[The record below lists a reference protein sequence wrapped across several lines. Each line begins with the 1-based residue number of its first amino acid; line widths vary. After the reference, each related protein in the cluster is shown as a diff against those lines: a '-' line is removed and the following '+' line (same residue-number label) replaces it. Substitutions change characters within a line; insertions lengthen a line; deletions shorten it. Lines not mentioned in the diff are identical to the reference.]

1 MKGILSMKLALVRH
15 DGRRA
20 AGFVDTEAGTWQLI
34 EGAQDLG
41 PTGLAELIGR
51 GDLAGTP
58 AIRKLDEVELL
69 APIPRPERNV
79 ICIGKNYFE
88 HAEEFGRSG
97 YDASAAPGAAQP
109 EKPIFFTKA
118 PSSVVGPGAAI
129 EAHAGLTAELDY
141 EAEVAIVLARG
152 GRGIRPEDAYS
163 HIGFYTAANDV
174 TARDLQRAHRQW
186 FLGKSLD
193 GSCPL
198 GPWLVSPDEI
208 DVSNTAVSCYV
219 NDELRQQAKLTELI
233 FDIPT
238 IIATLSAGLTLQPGD
253 VILTG
258 TPAGV
263 GIGFTPPRFL
273 VPGDTVRV
281 EVSGVGALV
290 NTVQL

>member
-1 MKGILSMKLALVRH
+1 MKLALVRH

-41 PTGLAELIGR
+41 PVGLGELIGR
-51 GDLAGTP
+51 ADLAGTP
-58 AIRKLDEVELL
+58 VIRKLDEVELL

-97 YDASAAPGAAQP
+97 YDTSTAPAETQP

-118 PSSVVGPGAAI
+118 PSAVVGPGAAI
-129 EAHAGLTAELDY
+129 EAHADLTAELDY

-174 TARDLQRAHRQW
+174 TARDLQRAHKQW

-208 DVSNTAVSCYV
+208 DVNNTAVSCYV

-273 VPGDTVRV
+273 VPGDNVRV

>member
-51 GDLAGTP
+51 ADLAGTP
-58 AIRKLDEVELL
+58 VIRKLDEVELL

-97 YDASAAPGAAQP
+97 YDASAAPGATQP

-118 PSSVVGPGAAI
+118 PSAVVGPGAAI
-129 EAHAGLTAELDY
+129 EAHADLTGELDY

>member
-1 MKGILSMKLALVRH
+1 MKLALVRH
-15 DGRRA
+15 EGRRA

-34 EGAQDLG
+34 DGAHDLG
-41 PTGLAELIGR
+41 PTGLAELITSGEKA
-51 GDLAGTP
+51 AGTP
-58 AIRKLDEVELL
+58 VVRNLDEVELL

-79 ICIGKNYFE
+79 ICIGKNYVE

-97 YDASAAPGAAQP
+97 YDASSSPAEAQP

-118 PSSVVGPGAAI
+118 PSSVIGPGAGI
-129 EAHAGLTAELDY
+129 EAHTDLTSELDY
-141 EAEVAIVLARG
+141 EAEVAIVIARG

-174 TARDLQRAHRQW
+174 TARDLQRSHKQW
-186 FLGKSLD
+186 FLGKTLD
-193 GSCPL
+193 GFCPL
-198 GPWLVSPDEI
+198 GPWLVSADEI
-208 DVSNTAVSCYV
+208 DVNETTVSCYV
-219 NDELRQQAKLTELI
+219 NEELRQQAKLTELI

-273 VPGDTVRV
+273 TPGDTVRV
-281 EVSGVGALV
+281 EVSGVGKLV
-290 NTVQL
+290 NTVRR

>member
-1 MKGILSMKLALVRH
+1 MKLALVRH

-58 AIRKLDEVELL
+58 VIRKLNEVKLL

-97 YDASAAPGAAQP
+97 YDASAAPGTTQP

-118 PSSVVGPGAAI
+118 PSAVVGPGAAI
-129 EAHAGLTAELDY
+129 EAHADLTAELDY

-174 TARDLQRAHRQW
+174 TARDLQRAHGQW

-219 NDELRQQAKLTELI
+219 NDELRQQAKLAELI

-263 GIGFTPPRFL
+263 GIGFTPARFL